1 MSVRLRLSPHRR
13 LPSSQQIYYRIVA
26 INAPRAR
33 DSKPLD
39 TIGAYDPVPQHL
51 PVVPASE
58 RSLLDEGKEP
68 EMRWIKRVEW
78 DREKVGYWI
87 SVGAQPSRRVAWLL
101 QKVCGVQLLKSVW
114 LLTCC
119 ALSHSPGQAECV
131 VSLWKIID

>member
-101 QKVCGVQLLKSVW
+101 QKVCGVHLL
-114 LLTCC
+114 
-119 ALSHSPGQAECV
+119 
-131 VSLWKIID
+131 